1 MGFHEGCHL
10 RLQAVATGTCPVAAL
25 LLPLNRRPRGS
36 VSVSGFVP
44 TDHSCHQPGDKPPPG
59 SLRGVLVPCSP
70 SLLQDRGVP
79 DRAEVVRG
87 FRSPG
92 QAFLGKHSRV
102 SFLFPGCLLRL
113 YTLRWPL
120 GFPLLLGFLA
130 GSSKQ
135 LDPVTWE
142 APDDRVAGV
151 PTIQAPHIPPDRCAC
166 IPALAP
172 PTQILGP
179 RKSTRTPEK

>member
-92 QAFLGKHSRV
+92 QAFLGKHSR
-102 SFLFPGCLLRL
+102 
-113 YTLRWPL
+113 
-120 GFPLLLGFLA
+120 
-130 GSSKQ
+130 
-135 LDPVTWE
+135 
-142 APDDRVAGV
+142 GV
-151 PTIQAPHIPPDRCAC
+151 VFIPWL
-166 IPALAP
+166 PA
-172 PTQILGP
+172 
-179 RKSTRTPEK
+179 